1 MKNQR
6 ELKVKPSKLPKAREK
21 AGKGGKRREK
31 AGKGGWPSREK
42 AGDQV
47 VIDVHF
53 ESDWLRVVRVF

>member
-21 AGKGGKRREK
+21 AGKSGEKREN
-31 AGKGGWPSREK
+31 

-53 ESDWLRVVRVF
+53 ESDWLRVVRVFWTNHREK

>member
-31 AGKGGWPSREK
+31 AG
-42 AGDQV
+42 DQV

-53 ESDWLRVVRVF
+53 ESDWLRVVRVFWTNHREK

>member
-21 AGKGGKRREK
+21 AGKGGKRREN
-31 AGKGGWPSREK
+31 AGY
-42 AGDQV
+42 QV